1 MYNQNNEIYAE
12 YKIISHANYTLKII
26 YTFKTIYDCDIKLK
40 SFVST
45 LFASDKRRFFF
56 KHSNVGFS
64 YFVLVT

>member
-45 LFASDKRRFFF
+45 LFASDKRRSF
-56 KHSNVGFS
+56 
-64 YFVLVT
+64 